1 MVRIKLFREA
11 FNQEDY
17 YTEVDIKEILRYNT
31 EDFTEEEFNWLN
43 TSLNK
48 IVNRNTWW
56 YFVEIKDDHFYVKD
70 SGLINI
76 KGMGNIRL
84 NSLSN
89 RDGSLWIYKLEDYW
103 WGVKYKN
110 INYKCDHFD
119 GLKKLLMDKNII

>member
-31 EDFTEEEFNWLN
+31 EDFTEDEFNWLN

-48 IVNRNTWW
+48 IIKRNTWW
-56 YFVEIKDDHFYVKD
+56 YFVYIKDDYFYVNG
-70 SGLINI
+70 SGLTNI
-76 KGMGNIRL
+76 KGMGNVRL

-103 WGVKYKN
+103 WGVKYKG
-110 INYKCDHFD
+110 ITYKCDHFD
-119 GLKKLLMDKNII
+119 GLKKLLKDKNII